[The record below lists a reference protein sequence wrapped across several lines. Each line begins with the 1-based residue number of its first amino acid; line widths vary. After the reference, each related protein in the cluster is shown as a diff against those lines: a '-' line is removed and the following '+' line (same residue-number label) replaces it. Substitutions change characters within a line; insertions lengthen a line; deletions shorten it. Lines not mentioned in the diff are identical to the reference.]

1 MFGVL
6 VFSASKRLILLHMDS
21 RLESAVDESMPFELS
36 NTKLKVEFSFLP
48 LLVMA
53 EMYEISHGC
62 ALQSLSSGQL
72 HVSFIFPPVGYYTV
86 LIVTNSRP
94 EADRWTDVAELA
106 LRIGLGPR
114 LQRPVVTEQIKLIV
128 STLLESAEQQLVI
141 GRRTSANYEYF
152 RTMLTCFGDSLYN
165 NHGFGLLVFDGAGFH
180 GRDADRW
187 DPVEL
192 TALVSLARRF
202 CPTAGCGVQLK
213 LFLNSPNHRPTEPLL
228 HRVYIHRLMGQF
240 YAFALARMPHAAM
253 IDRLAEVRLQIQ
265 HLLAEE
271 SMDTTGRTNLLKGTI
286 GMLGKLC
293 GDLLQLEI
301 GVDDDGDI
309 SRIVMDWKFLKKF
322 HTDKKLRSDAQMLA
336 VLLDRLEKNIVKL
349 IEKFDRDIGREKLN
363 TLYSLASVLE
373 EGICRLDLVNPT
385 YEVSNYLDADA
396 CLFGLLGTAWQ
407 IRFGPPELIDDCM
420 LKLLY
425 WKESQLTRTNML
437 CQCTDTNVFAIIR
450 LDVIVHH
457 KMKRWCLLRVSCQP
471 YVGHG
476 ADHLFGSTFDQR
488 VPRIAAPPALRA
500 NVHSVSKKK
509 SVFVKRSFHK
519 NTKIGQMMNKWKK
532 KMKIYLK
539 KKNYFYVE
547 DEGAVLFI
555 FQIFQIYGIFGC
567 DDDGAA
573 LPSALPLS
581 SGAFAGSFCLVGRL
595 SEACAWLLKLE

>member
-6 VFSASKRLILLHMDS
+6 VFSANKRLILLHMDS

-152 RTMLTCFGDSLYN
+152 RTMLNCFGDSLYN

-202 CPTAGCGVQLK
+202 CPTARCGVQLK

-271 SMDTTGRTNLLKGTI
+271 SMATTGRTDLLKGTI

-301 GVDDDGDI
+301 GDDDDGDI

-322 HTDKKLRSDAQMLA
+322 HTGKKLRSDVQMLA
-336 VLLDRLEKNIVKL
+336 VLLDRLEKNVVKL

-457 KMKRWCLLRVSCQP
+457 RMKRWWFDIFKLTKKRNTELVTNRFFLIASYASHVNPTLAMEQTICLAQ
-471 YVGHG
+471 
-476 ADHLFGSTFDQR
+476 HLT
-488 VPRIAAPPALRA
+488 
-500 NVHSVSKKK
+500 NV
-509 SVFVKRSFHK
+509 FHEC
-519 NTKIGQMMNKWKK
+519 W
-532 KMKIYLK
+532 Y
-539 KKNYFYVE
+539 
-547 DEGAVLFI
+547 
-555 FQIFQIYGIFGC
+555 
-567 DDDGAA
+567 
-573 LPSALPLS
+573 S
-581 SGAFAGSFCLVGRL
+581 
-595 SEACAWLLKLE
+595 KLEVIPFGVEEKVGCCEEKFLQEHEDWPNDEQVEEENENLFEKKELLLCGR